1 VTSPAPAGG
10 SPLLEVR
17 DLRVSFPTRDGTVR
31 AVRGLD
37 LDLKP
42 GASVGIVGES
52 GSGKSVTML
61 AVMGLL
67 PPSARVSGSIRF
79 RGEQLLGQSRSQLRH
94 LRGSRLAMVFQD
106 PMTSLNPVLSVGSQ
120 VAEAIRVHRHVS
132 KRVAQR
138 RVLELLDLVSIPDP
152 RGRIGSY
159 PFELS
164 GGMRQRVMIAM
175 AMANEP
181 DLLIADEPTTA
192 LDVTIQAQILDVLKK
207 LRQEHSIGIALITH
221 DLGVIAGMVERVAV
235 MYAGRIVEQGALRD
249 IFASPRHPYTRA
261 LLTCLPRLDRPKAE
275 LMPITGMP
283 PSMIDLPSG
292 CAFHPRCPYEESRC
306 RQEDP
311 RLRAVGLTE
320 AACHLADTID
330 MSRPETRAG

>member
-164 GGMRQRVMIAM
+164 GGMRQRVMIVM

-207 LRQEHSIGIALITH
+207 LRQEHNIGIALITH
-221 DLGVIAGMVERVAV
+221 DLGVVAGMVERVAV
-235 MYAGRIVEQGALRD
+235 MYAGRVVEQGALRD
-249 IFASPRHPYTRA
+249 IS
-261 LLTCLPRLDRPKAE
+261 LRPAIRT
-275 LMPITGMP
+275 L
-283 PSMIDLPSG
+283 
-292 CAFHPRCPYEESRC
+292 ARC
-306 RQEDP
+306 
-311 RLRAVGLTE
+311 
-320 AACHLADTID
+320 
-330 MSRPETRAG
+330 